1 MTEYNKITCEYCG
14 GDHFQRDCPDLR
26 EERSLASAPGYAS
39 NVWICKCGNVE
50 PQGSDDCRK
59 CGKELGHGAKKY
71 ISLEYIVEALK
82 AAEMFIAIH
91 HPTPYSETCVCGS
104 CKVTRILR
112 HNADIRRGA
121 SNQK

>member
-1 MTEYNKITCEYCG
+1 MSAIKIYTCSICELSHEVG
-14 GDHFQRDCPDLR
+14 TACPKP
-26 EERSLASAPGYAS
+26 EAQRSLASAPGYAA

-112 HNADIRRGA
+112 HNAVITRSGA
-121 SNQK
+121 KG